1 VSSAVAESGSYVPL
15 LGWKY
20 PPVRS
25 PTVKGRLQWSQP
37 TKGTDDCYALPN
49 RTSVAAL
56 QKEAHMPRVALN
68 VTAPDFTLPDLNGHP
83 VSLSDFRGRKNV
95 LLVFNRTFV

>member
-1 VSSAVAESGSYVPL
+1 
-15 LGWKY
+15 
-20 PPVRS
+20 
-25 PTVKGRLQWSQP
+25 VKGRLQWSQP